1 MYLDGWRTYGEEI
14 VTSSCIFSLF
24 QWLGFCVCTDNGKDG
39 VKLLRSGPFVT
50 ILCISDWG
58 NFRWGKNLWSK
69 AWWLWIVAKCITISG
84 LSSGRPIL
92 LQISWQNCTQ
102 STIPKVS
109 KASAFVEAVL
119 STHKWQNLLED
130 FRTLI
135 FDIQRSSSYMAVMQE
150 VMPKIEFG

>member
-1 MYLDGWRTYGEEI
+1 M
-14 VTSSCIFSLF
+14 
-24 QWLGFCVCTDNGKDG
+24 
-39 VKLLRSGPFVT
+39 KLLRSGPFVT
-50 ILCISDWG
+50 IFCISDQG

-69 AWWLWIVAKCITISG
+69 AWLWIVAKCITISG
-84 LSSGRPIL
+84 LSSGWPIL
-92 LQISWQNCTQ
+92 LQISWQNCNNCTQ

-135 FDIQRSSSYMAVMQE
+135 FYIQRSSSYMAVMKE
-150 VMPKIEFG
+150 VMPKILFWYYIFLTFADLLSSLRLRADGYHKFHLRHGYITCV